1 MDLNIKFKWKNQE
14 FEIHFTSDIS
24 FLELKNQINEK
35 IGVKKFAAKIEIFH
49 FSFLHISTGSSKQ
62 TENHGDKRKA
72 NR

>member
-49 FSFLHISTGSSKQ
+49 FSKS
-62 TENHGDKRKA
+62 N
-72 NR
+72 